1 MGNRFLVPNAVQGGL
16 TLLSTQTLT
25 TGGNTFSGIPNTYRD
40 LRLIV
45 RNFLPATDNVT
56 LGMRFNGDST
66 ANRYGATS
74 TVNGTTATFNA
85 TFIDNGATNDN
96 SVANGSYQWEILDY
110 TNTSTWKVVRQFGA
124 SVDPTT
130 TTSYKPWT
138 GIGIYNQTAA
148 ISSIVIFASSG
159 NFTSGTALL
168 YGVN

>member
-1 MGNRFLVPNAVQGGL
+1 MAGILVPNATPAGMV
-16 TLLSTQTLT
+16 LLGTQTLT
-25 TGGNTFSGIPNTYRD
+25 AGGITFSGIPNTYRD